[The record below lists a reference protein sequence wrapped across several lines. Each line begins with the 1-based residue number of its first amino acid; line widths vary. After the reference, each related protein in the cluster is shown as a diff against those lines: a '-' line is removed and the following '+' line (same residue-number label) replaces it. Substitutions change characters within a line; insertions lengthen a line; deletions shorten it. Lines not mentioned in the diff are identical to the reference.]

1 MISSI
6 ILAVVLVLTLIVMLV
21 RKLVEHIK
29 KGKTVKTNNTYSN
42 KRTRY
47 MRKLKL
53 AESTDYEDDADDVL
67 PEDEEISE
75 EEIYQVEETGEEI
88 SEDEKSDNE

>member
-1 MISSI
+1 
-6 ILAVVLVLTLIVMLV
+6 
-21 RKLVEHIK
+21 
-29 KGKTVKTNNTYSN
+29 
-42 KRTRY
+42 